1 VRRLGT
7 STKPTASLGRKL
19 LPMIPFAGLLLIWII
34 TWQVTKPSL
43 ATLPSA
49 QRVLDTLLE
58 LAGSGELWAN
68 VAASMSRWG
77 IALVLAVGLGVVL
90 GVLAGLN
97 RFAGMFF
104 EPLATFFTA
113 MSGIVWLP
121 LAFVWFGI
129 GTPTIVF
136 VIWNSMF
143 FLVFANTLLGVRS
156 VPTLLEDG
164 IRTLGGGRAEVVRD
178 VVLPGAL
185 SHIMSGVRA
194 GLGFGWRA
202 LIAAEIIGATAG
214 LGAMIFHAT
223 EFLRSD
229 IIVAGNLVI
238 GTLGMTI
245 DLLVLAPIERRTI
258 ERWGLV
264 DKGSAEDPL

>member
-1 VRRLGT
+1 VSRPEI
-7 STKPTASLGRKL
+7 STKGAIGRKL
-19 LPMIPFAGLLLIWII
+19 LPVVPFVGLLLIWVIS
-34 TWQVTKPSL
+34 WQVIQPNL

-49 QRVLDTLLE
+49 QRVLDTLVE
-58 LAGSGELWAN
+58 LARSGELWTN

-77 IALVLAVGLGVVL
+77 IALVLAVGLGVSF

-97 RFAGMFF
+97 RFVGMFF
-104 EPLATFFTA
+104 EPLAIFFTA

-121 LAFVWFGI
+121 LALVWFGI
-129 GTPTIVF
+129 GTPMIVF

-156 VPTLLEDG
+156 VPTILEDG
-164 IRTLGGGRAEVVRD
+164 IRTLGGGRAEVIRN

-185 SHIMSGVRA
+185 PHIMAGVRA

-229 IIVAGNLVI
+229 VIVAGNLVI
-238 GTLGMTI
+238 GVLGMTI

-264 DKGSAEDPL
+264 DKGAGESL